1 MLSHYL
7 TPFGAKGSS
16 GTIVAQN
23 HDLNGTEI
31 IGGLHQ
37 GDYSKSCYLI
47 PLGNGDFVA
56 RGGDGGLGISITVT
70 AVGVLHEAKESFC
83 GINEP
88 WRRVDKGSEACGP
101 KKRPAIERD
110 TYQDE

>member
-47 PLGNGDFVA
+47 PLGNGNFVA
-56 RGGDGGLGISITVT
+56 RGGG
-70 AVGVLHEAKESFC
+70 
-83 GINEP
+83 
-88 WRRVDKGSEACGP
+88 WRS
-101 KKRPAIERD
+101 RD
-110 TYQDE
+110 IDYRDRRWGAT

>member
-1 MLSHYL
+1 MVSHYL

-47 PLGNGDFVA
+47 PLGKLGTLS
-56 RGGDGGLGISITVT
+56 REGG
-70 AVGVLHEAKESFC
+70 
-83 GINEP
+83 
-88 WRRVDKGSEACGP
+88 RRS
-101 KKRPAIERD
+101 RD
-110 TYQDE
+110 IDYRDRRWGAT

>member
-47 PLGNGDFVA
+47 PLGKLGTLS

-101 KKRPAIERD
+101 KKSPAIERD